1 MTFLK
6 LFSIISLITFIFI
19 GCNNENEFK
28 NPKNLISFSQEFL
41 LQQKSGNETAAFIDT
56 LKNLDNTKLIA
67 SLNSDEKK
75 IAFWLN
81 CYNALVQ
88 YKLSKDSTLYKNKK
102 EFFEGQ
108 SITIGGEKMS
118 LNSIENGI
126 LRLQTESKNESLIK
140 NLRPSKLEYRIH
152 FALNCGANSCPPIAF
167 YDPNNLDQQLS
178 LAEKSFVKSTSSYD
192 TAKNEVE
199 ISELFKWYEEDFNGE
214 LGIIQLLKRNQ
225 IIPIWVNPK
234 ITYSHYDWELE
245 QNNFSK

>member
-6 LFSIISLITFIFI
+6 LFSIISLITLIFI

-28 NPKNLISFSQEFL
+28 NPKDLISFSQEFL
-41 LQQKSGNETAAFIDT
+41 LQQKAGNETDAFIDT
-56 LKNLDNTKLIA
+56 LKNLDNSKLIA
-67 SLNSDEKK
+67 DLKSNEQK

-88 YKLSKDSTLYKNKK
+88 YKLSNDSTLYKNKK
-102 EFFEGQ
+102 AFFAGQ
-108 SITIGGEKMS
+108 SITIGREEMS
-118 LNSIENGI
+118 LNTIENNI
-126 LRLQTESKNESLIK
+126 LRLQTAEKNESLIK

-167 YDPNNLDQQLS
+167 YDPNDLEQQLS
-178 LAEKSFVKSTSSYD
+178 IAEKSFVKSTSIYHSE
-192 TAKNEVE
+192 KNEVE

-214 LGIIQLLKRNQ
+214 TGIIQLLKRNQ

-234 ITYSHYDWELE
+234 ITYTQYNWSL
-245 QNNFSK
+245 QPNKF

>member
-6 LFSIISLITFIFI
+6 LFSIISLITLIFI

-28 NPKNLISFSQEFL
+28 NPKDLISFSQEFL
-41 LQQKSGNETAAFIDT
+41 LQQKAGNETDAFIDT
-56 LKNLDNTKLIA
+56 LKNLDNSKLIA
-67 SLNSDEKK
+67 DLKSNEQK

-88 YKLSKDSTLYKNKK
+88 YKLSNDSTLYKNKK
-102 EFFEGQ
+102 AFFADQ
-108 SITIGGEKMS
+108 SITIGREEMS
-118 LNSIENGI
+118 LNTIENNI
-126 LRLQTESKNESLIK
+126 LRLQTAEKNESLIK

-167 YDPNNLDQQLS
+167 YDPNDLEQQLS
-178 LAEKSFVKSTSSYD
+178 IAEKSFVKSTSIYHSE
-192 TAKNEVE
+192 KNEVE

-214 LGIIQLLKRNQ
+214 TGIIQLLKRNQ

-234 ITYSHYDWELE
+234 ITYTQYNWSL
-245 QNNFSK
+245 QPNKF

>member
-1 MTFLK
+1 MTFRK
-6 LFSIISLITFIFI
+6 LFSIISIITLILIS
-19 GCNNENEFK
+19 CENENEFK
-28 NPKNLISFSQEFL
+28 NPKDFMSFSQEFL
-41 LQQKSGNETAAFIDT
+41 LQQKSGNETDAFIDT
-56 LKNLDNTKLIA
+56 LKNLDHTILIA

-88 YKLSKDSTLYKNKK
+88 HKISKDSTLFKSKK

-126 LRLQTESKNESLIK
+126 LRLQTDSKNESLFK
-140 NLRPSKLEYRIH
+140 QLRPTKLDYRIH

-167 YDPNNLDQQLS
+167 YDPNNLEQQLT

-199 ISELFKWYEEDFNGE
+199 ISELFKWYEADFNGE
-214 LGIIQLLKRNQ
+214 KGIIQLLKRNQ
-225 IIPIWVNPK
+225 IIPLWVNPK
-234 ITYSHYDWELE
+234 ITYSHYNWELE
-245 QNNFSK
+245 LNNFSK

>member
-1 MTFLK
+1 MTFRK
-6 LFSIISLITFIFI
+6 LFSIISLITFIFT
-19 GCNNENEFK
+19 GCNNENDFK
-28 NPKNLISFSQEFL
+28 NPKDLISFSQEFL
-41 LQQKSGNETAAFIDT
+41 LQQKSGNETVAFIDT
-56 LKNLDNTKLIA
+56 LKNLDNTKLIT

-102 EFFEGQ
+102 AFFAGQ

-126 LRLQTESKNESLIK
+126 LRLQTESKNESLFK
-140 NLRPSKLEYRIH
+140 QLRPTKLDYRTH

-167 YDPNNLDQQLS
+167 YDTNNLDQQLS

-234 ITYSHYDWELE
+234 IKYSHYDWELE

>member
-1 MTFLK
+1 MTVRK
-6 LFSIISLITFIFI
+6 LFSIISLITLILI
-19 GCNNENEFK
+19 SCETENDFK

-88 YKLSKDSTLYKNKK
+88 HKISKDSTSYKNKK
-102 EFFEGQ
+102 TFFAGQ

-126 LRLQTESKNESLIK
+126 LRLQTESKNESLFK
-140 NLRPSKLEYRIH
+140 QLRPTKLDYRIH

-167 YDPNNLDQQLS
+167 YDPNNLEQQLT

-199 ISELFKWYEEDFNGE
+199 ISELFKWYASDFNGE
-214 LGIIQLLKRNQ
+214 VGIIQLLKRNQ

-234 ITYSHYDWELE
+234 ITYSHYNWELE
-245 QNNFSK
+245 LNNFSK

>member
-56 LKNLDNTKLIA
+56 LENLDNTKLIA

-102 EFFEGQ
+102 AFFAGQ

-140 NLRPSKLEYRIH
+140 NLRPIKLDYRIH

>member
-6 LFSIISLITFIFI
+6 LFSIISLITFIFT
-19 GCNNENEFK
+19 GCNNENDFK
-28 NPKNLISFSQEFL
+28 NPKDFLSFSQEFL
-41 LQQKSGNETAAFIDT
+41 LQQKSGNETEAFIDT
-56 LKNLDNTKLIA
+56 LKNLDNTILIA

-88 YKLSKDSTLYKNKK
+88 YKLSKDSTIYKNKK
-102 EFFEGQ
+102 AFFTGQ

-126 LRLQTESKNESLIK
+126 LRLQTESKNESLFK
-140 NLRPSKLEYRIH
+140 QLRPTKLNYRIH

-167 YDPNNLDQQLS
+167 YDPTDLEQQLT

-199 ISELFKWYEEDFNGE
+199 ISKLFKWYKKDFNTE
-214 LGIIQLLKRNQ
+214 NGIIDLLKRNQ
-225 IIPIWVNPK
+225 IIPLWTNPK
-234 ITYSHYDWELE
+234 ITYSKYDWSID
-245 QNNFSK
+245 NNNYSD

>member
-1 MTFLK
+1 MTFRK
-6 LFSIISLITFIFI
+6 LFSIISIITLILISCET
-19 GCNNENEFK
+19 ENEFK
-28 NPKNLISFSQEFL
+28 NPKDFMSFSQEFL
-41 LQQKSGNETAAFIDT
+41 LQQKSGNETEAFIDT
-56 LKNLDNTKLIA
+56 LKNLDHTILIA

-88 YKLSKDSTLYKNKK
+88 HKISKDSTLFKSKK

-126 LRLQTESKNESLIK
+126 LRLQTESKNESLFK
-140 NLRPSKLEYRIH
+140 QLRPTKLDYRIH

-167 YDPNNLDQQLS
+167 YDPTDLEQQLT

-199 ISELFKWYEEDFNGE
+199 ISELFKWYKKDFNTE
-214 LGIIQLLKRNQ
+214 NGIIDLLKRNQ
-225 IIPIWVNPK
+225 IIPLWTNPK
-234 ITYSHYDWELE
+234 ITYSKYDWSID
-245 QNNFSK
+245 NNNYSD

>member
-19 GCNNENEFK
+19 GCNNENECK

-102 EFFEGQ
+102 AFFAGQ
-108 SITIGGEKMS
+108 SISIGGEKMS

-126 LRLQTESKNESLIK
+126 LRLQTESKNESLFK
-140 NLRPSKLEYRIH
+140 QLRPTKLNYRIH

-167 YDPNNLDQQLS
+167 YDPNNLYQQLS

-214 LGIIQLLKRNQ
+214 LGIIQLLKRTQ
-225 IIPIWVNPK
+225 IIPIWVNPT

>member
-6 LFSIISLITFIFI
+6 LFSIISLITFIFT
-19 GCNNENEFK
+19 GCNNENDFK
-28 NPKNLISFSQEFL
+28 NPKDFLSFSQEFL
-41 LQQKSGNETAAFIDT
+41 LQQKSGNETEAFIDT
-56 LKNLDNTKLIA
+56 LKNLDNTILIA

-88 YKLSKDSTLYKNKK
+88 YKLSKDSTIYKNKK
-102 EFFEGQ
+102 AFFTGQ

-118 LNSIENGI
+118 LNSIENRI
-126 LRLQTESKNESLIK
+126 LRLQTESKNESLFK
-140 NLRPSKLEYRIH
+140 QLRPTKLDYRIH

-167 YDPNNLDQQLS
+167 YDPNDLEQQLT

-199 ISELFKWYEEDFNGE
+199 ISELFKWYEADFNGE
-214 LGIIQLLKRNQ
+214 KEIIQLLKRNQ
-225 IIPIWVNPK
+225 IIPLWVNPK

-245 QNNFSK
+245 LNNFSK